1 MRHGLSGTAT
11 IGRSGTRSSD
21 YQEPKSYITQ
31 WNHWAISPLNIANLE
46 SFGFLLTG
54 RAPVDDA
61 R

>member
-21 YQEPKSYITQ
+21 YQEPKPPITQ
-31 WNHWAISPLNIANLE
+31 WNHCTIPPLNIANSE
-46 SFGFLLTG
+46 SFGFMLTG
-54 RAPVDDA
+54 CAPVDEA